1 MLATQQLGTIDG
13 IKNKQKKKL
22 MITCL
27 QSTVGCELALVWY
40 RKTGWGD
47 LTLGVTWTKLKKL
60 HSSLKFINSSN
71 IW

>member
-13 IKNKQKKKL
+13 IKNKQKKKKL

-47 LTLGVTWTKLKKL
+47 LDQT
-60 HSSLKFINSSN
+60 
-71 IW
+71 